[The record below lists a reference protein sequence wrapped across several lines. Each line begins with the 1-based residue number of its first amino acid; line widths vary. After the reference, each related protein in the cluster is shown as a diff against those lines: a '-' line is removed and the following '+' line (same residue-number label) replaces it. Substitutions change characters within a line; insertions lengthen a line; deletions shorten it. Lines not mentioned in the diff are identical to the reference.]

1 MPPTVV
7 VGKRGQGDGRL
18 HDFSGVASRALWVA
32 GLVYLLGSLLD
43 LGILWI
49 GQNAGNA
56 QFEFVAL
63 TRTVEGFPRLF
74 VATALIYGGLY
85 IGGSDAL
92 WAYRLLAVWLL
103 VLGLAA
109 LAVLALTGLNYA
121 SISGSV
127 TEEGRPLFRTT
138 VIKTGGLSLLYVV
151 SLLPLGFLGFSTRK
165 R

>member
-7 VGKRGQGDGRL
+7 VGTKGAGDGRL
-18 HDFSGVASRALWVA
+18 HDFTGVASRALWVA

-49 GQNAGNA
+49 GQNAGNV

-63 TRTVEGFPRLF
+63 SRTVEAFPRLF
-74 VATALIYGGLY
+74 VSTALIYAGLY
-85 IGGSDAL
+85 LGGSRSL
-92 WAYRLLAVWLL
+92 WTYRLLAAWL
-103 VLGLAA
+103 VALGLAA

-121 SISGSV
+121 SLSGSV
-127 TEEGRPLFRTT
+127 TEEGRPLFRTS